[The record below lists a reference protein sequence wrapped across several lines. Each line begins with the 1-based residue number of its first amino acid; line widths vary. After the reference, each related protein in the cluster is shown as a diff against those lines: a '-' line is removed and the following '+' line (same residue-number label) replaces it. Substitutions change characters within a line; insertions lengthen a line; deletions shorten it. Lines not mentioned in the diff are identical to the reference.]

1 PTPSRTPTK
10 KSCGR
15 CRNSSTKRETSH
27 VDRLTEISGFPAYNP
42 YLGGADL
49 RRART
54 PRAQRDLAHE
64 ARRLLEANLG
74 EPPASLE
81 LARQLGVGE
90 TTLRRIF
97 KNEFGRSMLQ
107 YVRDRRLEIGRQM
120 VREGR
125 WQIAQIAYRLGYS
138 SPENFTHAYRA
149 RFGHPPG
156 RE

>member
-1 PTPSRTPTK
+1 
-10 KSCGR
+10 
-15 CRNSSTKRETSH
+15 
-27 VDRLTEISGFPAYNP
+27 
-42 YLGGADL
+42 
-49 RRART
+49 
-54 PRAQRDLAHE
+54 
-64 ARRLLEANLG
+64 
-74 EPPASLE
+74 
-81 LARQLGVGE
+81 
-90 TTLRRIF
+90 
-97 KNEFGRSMLQ
+97 MLQ

>member
-1 PTPSRTPTK
+1 
-10 KSCGR
+10 
-15 CRNSSTKRETSH
+15 TSLL
-27 VDRLTEISGFPAYNP
+27 VLFLYFR
-42 YLGGADL
+42 
-49 RRART
+49 
-54 PRAQRDLAHE
+54 RDLPPVYA
-64 ARRLLEANLG
+64 LEQLK
-74 EPPASLE
+74 PPASLE

-97 KNEFGRSMLQ
+97 RNEFGRSMLQ